1 MDDELEA
8 LRQRKLQEMMQRMKA
23 VEEKGRSGGA
33 VAEGHPV
40 ELTTQNFDATVGS
53 QHLMLVDFWA
63 PWCGPCRLV
72 GPTIEALARD
82 YDGKVTFGKLNT
94 DDHPEVA
101 MRFGVMSIPTL
112 MIFRDGTLEDQ
123 IIGAVPRA
131 QIEAAL
137 RRYF

>member
-1 MDDELEA
+1 
-8 LRQRKLQEMMQRMKA
+8 MMQRMKA
-23 VEEKGRSGGA
+23 VEEKGRSNGS
-33 VAEGHPV
+33 ETSGHPI
-40 ELTTQNFDATVGS
+40 ELTTQNFDATVAS
-53 QHLMLVDFWA
+53 KHLMLVDFWA
-63 PWCGPCRLV
+63 PWCGPCRMV

-82 YDGKVTFGKLNT
+82 YDGKVAFGKLNT

-137 RRYF
+137 KRYI